1 MALIAYDEADAA
13 AFQATR
19 HLGDDALRAWREAI
33 TRYWHPQPG
42 MRLLDLGCGTGS
54 WSHAF
59 RRWWPTTDVLA
70 VEPSPAMRERAAFT
84 PVLAGDA
91 TDIPADDA
99 SIDAVWLSTVVHHIP
114 DLPAAAREIRRVAK
128 PEAPILI
135 RSAFPGRHEGITLC
149 RFWPEAVTAL
159 NDNYPSVATIEAAFA
174 TSGFTTAGLE
184 PVAQISAP
192 SLQEATAGLR
202 REAHTL
208 LQLISDDAYAK
219 GAERLR
225 AAAPTVT
232 GPLIDVLDLLVL
244 RRPNAPAGHDGSS
257 VAVVRAPFTDRV

>member
-1 MALIAYDEADAA
+1 LRSNIAAGLARGMALIAYDEADAA
-13 AFQATR
+13 AFAATR
-19 HLGDDALRAWREAI
+19 HLGDDALGAWREAF
-33 TRYWHPQPG
+33 TRYVDPQPG

-54 WSHAF
+54 WSQAF
-59 RRWWPTTDVLA
+59 HTWWPGLDVRA
-70 VEPSPAMRERAAFT
+70 VEPSAAMRERAVVA

-91 TDIPADDA
+91 AEIPAGDA

-114 DLPAAAREIRRVAK
+114 DLPAAAREIRRVLK
-128 PEAPILI
+128 PEAPVLI
-135 RSAFPGRHEGITLC
+135 RSAFPGRHKGITLC
-149 RFWPEAVTAL
+149 HFWPEAITAL

-174 TSGFTTAGLE
+174 ISGFTSAGLE

-192 SLQEATAGLR
+192 SLQEATTGLR

-219 GAERLR
+219 GADRLR
-225 AAAPTVT
+225 AAARTVT

-244 RRPNAPAGHDGSS
+244 R
-257 VAVVRAPFTDRV
+257 